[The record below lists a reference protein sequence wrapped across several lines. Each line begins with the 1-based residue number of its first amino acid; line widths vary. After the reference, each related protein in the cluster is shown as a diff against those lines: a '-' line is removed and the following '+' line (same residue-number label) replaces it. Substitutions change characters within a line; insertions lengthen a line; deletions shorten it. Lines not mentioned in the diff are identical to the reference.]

1 MIPKI
6 KFKNEE
12 IPIFVLGTWNIRN
25 EKNMIETIRYGILK
39 GLNHID
45 TAQIYGNA
53 EEIIGKIVKEFNR
66 EKIFITTKIP
76 PYKASFKETILS
88 CENSLKRLK
97 TDYIDLYLLHWY
109 EKIYPLEETFSAFLK
124 LIDEK
129 KIRYAGVSN
138 FAVPE
143 LEKAIDILPNL
154 KIFNNQVKYNLD
166 NFYYIEEKL
175 LPFCEKKEILISGY
189 SPFWTG
195 KIPKENKN
203 WKIIEKISKKYNA
216 TPFQIILNFLS
227 RKRKIF
233 IIFKTENIEHLKEN
247 LSSLNFEIE
256 EEDIKKIFEE
266 FSKQKI

>member
-6 KFKNEE
+6 KFQNEE
-12 IPIFVLGTWNIRN
+12 IPIFVLGTSNIRN
-25 EKNMIETIRYGILK
+25 EKNMIDTIKYAIQN

-53 EEIIGKIVKEFNR
+53 EEIIGKIIKEFDR
-66 EKIFITTKIP
+66 GKIFITTKIP

-88 CENSLKRLK
+88 CEYSLKRLK

-109 EKIYPLEETFSAFLK
+109 EEIYPLEETFSAFLK

-138 FAVPE
+138 FDIYE
-143 LEKAIDILPNL
+143 LEKAMNISTNL

-166 NFYYIEEKL
+166 NFNYVEEKL

-189 SPFWTG
+189 SPFWSG

-233 IIFKTENIEHLKEN
+233 IIFKTESIEHLKEN
-247 LSSLNFEIE
+247 LNSLNFEME
-256 EEDIKKIFEE
+256 EEDIKKIIEE
-266 FSKQKI
+266 FNKQKI